1 MKLANL
7 AIFSS
12 QKELKR
18 HQKQFPCQYERII
31 EEGATFR
38 RYHSMEPAVLYGELI
53 KITHQLNSDLGR
65 CVYIERLNE
74 NKWYGAT
81 FDNGQLLYEHIEQFD
96 ILMQTFAYD
105 FLKSE
110 SILSPADANAFLAYT
125 ANVTSVDPIDMAQ
138 IDDYQ
143 LAKID
148 NYLAAKMMGG
158 IAALVISVFLLT
170 YLFMPKE
177 TKELEQE
184 VIVDPAIAFIQ
195 TYGSNVPAANAL
207 MNATH
212 LLAETALLPLPIKGD
227 SVTLYD
233 RTLTVV
239 VAKNGISENTWKQ
252 WLVNT
257 PTMSK
262 LYRNSDIDENGTFSF
277 PLTHQV
283 QWQPFDV
290 SHYLPS
296 LLDALKRLNIAFT
309 INNTMQIGD
318 ITSRTMTLT
327 LSDELGKILVLREL
341 IDNPAI
347 TTDSLTLTR
356 TSMNE
361 FALSLTLSIH
371 GMTHG
376 N

>member
-81 FDNGQLLYEHIEQFD
+81 FENGQLLYEHIEPFD

-105 FLKSE
+105 FIKSE
-110 SILSPADANAFLAYT
+110 SILSPVDANAFLAYT
-125 ANVTSVDPIDMAQ
+125 ASVTSVDPIDMAQ

-143 LAKID
+143 LTKID

-170 YLFMPKE
+170 HLFMPKE
-177 TKELEQE
+177 TQTVERE
-184 VIVDPAIAFIQ
+184 IIIDPAIAFIQ

-227 SVTLYD
+227 SVTLNN
-233 RTLTVV
+233 RNLTVAV
-239 VAKNGISENTWKQ
+239 TKNGGSENTWQQ
-252 WLVNT
+252 WLINT
-257 PTMSK
+257 PSMSE
-262 LYRNSDIDENGTFSF
+262 LYRDGDIDGNGTFSF

-309 INNTMQIGD
+309 INSTMQIGD